1 MTDWNKR
8 FGQDGYIF
16 GTAPNA
22 WLAAQAPRIRP
33 GGRVLSLGEGE
44 GRNAVWLAERGLSV
58 EGVDGSSVGQ
68 EKARALA
75 RSRGVEVTWTLASL
89 ESYEP
94 ARGAYDA
101 VVLIFLHLFP
111 ELRRRVHGHA
121 QAALAPGG
129 VVIVEAFT
137 PGQRAYASGGPPEL
151 ERTYTPAVLRAD
163 FPEIAWDVLEETVTE
178 LDEGR
183 GHAGPGAVVR
193 GVGRKGDHP
202 VR

>member
-1 MTDWNKR
+1 MVDWNKR
-8 FGQDGYIF
+8 FGRDGYVF

-22 WLAAQAPRIRP
+22 WLAAQAHRIRP

-44 GRNAVWLAERGLSV
+44 GRNAVWLAGQGLSV

-68 EKARALA
+68 EKARGLA

-89 ESYEP
+89 ESFEP
-94 ARGAYDA
+94 ARAAYDA
-101 VVLIFLHLFP
+101 VVLIFLHLSP
-111 ELRRRVHGHA
+111 ELRQRVHAYA

-129 VVIVEAFT
+129 ILIVEAFG
-137 PGQRAYASGGPPEL
+137 PGQSAYASGGPPEL
-151 ERTYTPAVLRAD
+151 ERRYTPALLRAD
-163 FPEIAWDVLEETVTE
+163 FGEIAWDVLEETVTE
-178 LDEGR
+178 LDEGD

-193 GVGRKGDHP
+193 GVGRKGDQS